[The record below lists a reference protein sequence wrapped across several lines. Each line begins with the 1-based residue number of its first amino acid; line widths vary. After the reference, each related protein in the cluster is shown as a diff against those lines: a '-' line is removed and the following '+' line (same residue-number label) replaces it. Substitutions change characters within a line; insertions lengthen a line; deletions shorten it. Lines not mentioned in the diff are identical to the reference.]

1 LIARTQLREIEAMM
15 ERPAQQLA
23 GARFRGLLII
33 WVAQFFSLLVFYGLM
48 RLTPVDER
56 AGDDRTLLLVLAAV
70 ALTTFAASFVVK
82 AKLLARA
89 VANRRPEAV
98 TSGYVVAFA
107 LCEACAIL
115 GLVAHFTTGAREAI
129 YFYGA
134 AALAF
139 LLHFP
144 RRRHFEES
152 SGDAGQSFTATT

>member
-1 LIARTQLREIEAMM
+1 MM

-33 WVAQFFSLLVFYGLM
+33 WCAQFFSLLMLYGLM
-48 RLTPVDER
+48 RLTPVAER
-56 AGDDRTLLLVLAAV
+56 AGGDRTLLLVLAAV

-82 AKLLARA
+82 ATLVARA
-89 VANRRPEAV
+89 VLTRRPEAV

-107 LCEACAIL
+107 LCEACALL
-115 GLVAHFTTGAREAI
+115 GLVAHFTMGARESI

-134 AALAF
+134 AALGF

-144 RRRHFEES
+144 LRRHFEES
-152 SGDAGQSFTATT
+152 AGDAGQSFNATL

>member
-1 LIARTQLREIEAMM
+1 MM
-15 ERPAQQLA
+15 ERPAQQLV

-48 RLTPVDER
+48 RLTPVEER
-56 AGDDRTLLLVLAAV
+56 VGDDRTVLLALAAV
-70 ALTTFAASFVVK
+70 ALTTIAASFFIK
-82 AKLLARA
+82 ATLVARA
-89 VANRRPEAV
+89 VATRRPEAV
-98 TSGYVVAFA
+98 TSGYVAAFA

-115 GLVAHFTTGAREAI
+115 GLVAHFKMGARESI

-134 AALAF
+134 AALGL

-152 SGDAGQSFTATT
+152 AGDAGQSFTTAT